1 MKVGMVRNPLKI
13 LLGIGAVVLA
23 GQNLLAAEP
32 RLSVKQIMNGIITPS
47 TATIW
52 GAYDLKTDAQW
63 EEVKDAAQAVINAG
77 AMLESGGAGSGEME
91 FAAQPQWQEFNQQ
104 MVAAARRVLQAAN
117 AKEEA
122 LLAMVGN
129 DDLYP
134 PCESCHQ
141 VYQTK

>member
-1 MKVGMVRNPLKI
+1 MKIATLGNPLKT
-13 LLGIGAVVLA
+13 LLSIGAVVLA
-23 GQNLLAAEP
+23 GQNLHGAEP

-52 GAYDLKTDAQW
+52 GAYELTTQAQW
-63 EEVKDAAQAVINAG
+63 DEVKDAAQAVINAG
-77 AMLESGGAGSGEME
+77 AMLESGGAGPGEME

-117 AKEEA
+117 AKEEG
-122 LLAMVGN
+122 LLAIVGN

>member
-1 MKVGMVRNPLKI
+1 MKLGFGIRAVKLMGVLGMVLSVNYS
-13 LLGIGAVVLA
+13 
-23 GQNLLAAEP
+23 LAAGEP

-52 GAYDLKTDAQW
+52 GAYNLKTDEQW
-63 EEVKDAAQAVINAG
+63 QAVEEAAQAVIDAG
-77 AMLESGGAGSGEME
+77 ALLESGGTGAGEAD
-91 FAAQPQWQEFNQQ
+91 FAAQAQWQEFNQQ

-117 AKEEA
+117 AREEG

-141 VYQTK
+141 VYQTR